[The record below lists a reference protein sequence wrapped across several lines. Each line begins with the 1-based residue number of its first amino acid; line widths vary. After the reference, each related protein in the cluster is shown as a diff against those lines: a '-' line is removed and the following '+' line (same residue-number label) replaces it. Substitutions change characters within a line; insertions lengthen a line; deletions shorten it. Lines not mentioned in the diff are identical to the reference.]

1 MFTGIVKGTGKIVD
15 IIPNGST
22 HALKINV
29 PAEIVDKLKIGDSLS
44 VDGACL
50 TVVSIAENVVGF
62 DAVNETLERTI
73 IQRYKLGNEVNLE
86 NSLSYGEHVGGHLV
100 SGHIQTIAE
109 IKEVE
114 IDGRAKNLLVEI
126 DEKYSKYIFEKGYVA
141 LNGCSLTIGR
151 VIKNNFYLHL
161 IPETLESTNLNN
173 LLYGDL
179 VNIELDQNTVT
190 IVDTTERVL
199 RDQTQ

>member
-1 MFTGIVKGTGKIVD
+1 MLFR
-15 IIPNGST
+15 S
-22 HALKINV
+22 
-29 PAEIVDKLKIGDSLS
+29 
-44 VDGACL
+44 
-50 TVVSIAENVVGF
+50 
-62 DAVNETLERTI
+62 
-73 IQRYKLGNEVNLE
+73 
-86 NSLSYGEHVGGHLV
+86 
-100 SGHIQTIAE
+100 
-109 IKEVE
+109 
-114 IDGRAKNLLVEI
+114 DGRAKNLLVEI